1 MESVSAF
8 CAQQNGFLEF
18 EICER
23 TAHGED
29 SLEARRLVSYKK
41 NKQLPWGVERRYEF
55 IEFRLYWQG
64 RINRG
69 DLIDTFGVSTQQASL
84 DLNTYLQQAKRAFS
98 YDTRKRTYIRGK
110 HFKPRYWTPDAQE
123 YFAQLRAVDQGL
135 VSEHQSWISVFPG
148 FGATPTPA
156 RGVAP
161 ETLRDVLAVIREPAA
176 LQVTYQSMSRPEPT
190 ARWIEPHALAFDGF
204 RWHARAF
211 CQNDKVFKDFLLSRI
226 VEVGEQ
232 GPATAKPSADEAWQT
247 EVVLEIGPHP
257 ELSDTQ
263 RRAIEMDYGMEEGRA
278 QIPVRRALLF
288 YALKRLG
295 LDTGPTVRPPNE
307 QQIVL
312 TNADDV
318 FGALGRPVPW

>member
-1 MESVSAF
+1 MT
-8 CAQQNGFLEF
+8 
-18 EICER
+18 R
-23 TAHGED
+23 
-29 SLEARRLVSYKK
+29 KK
-41 NKQLPWGVERRYEF
+41 DKQLNWGVERRYEF
-55 IEFRLYWQG
+55 IEFRLFWQG

-69 DLIDTFGVSTQQASL
+69 DLMDAFGVSTQQASL
-84 DLNTYLQQAKRAFS
+84 DLNAYIEQAKRNLV
-98 YDTRKRTYIRGK
+98 YDKSLRTYLRGK
-110 HFKPRYWTPDAQE
+110 LFKPKYLKPDAEE

-135 VSEHQSWISVFPG
+135 VSADQSWISFFPS

-161 ETLRDVLAVIREPAA
+161 ETLRDVLAAIREPAA
-176 LQVTYQSMSRPEPT
+176 LQVTYQSMSRPEPS

-211 CQNDKVFKDFLLSRI
+211 CQNDQVFKDFLLSRI
-226 VEVGEQ
+226 VEVGGQ
-232 GPATAKPSADEAWQT
+232 GPVTAEPGADEAWHN

-257 ELSDTQ
+257 DLSDNQ

-278 QIPVRRALLF
+278 QIAVRRALLF

-295 LDTGPTVRPPNE
+295 LDTDPAARRPQD

-312 TNADDV
+312 LNRDEV
-318 FGALGRPVPW
+318 IG